1 MESTNSYKNGI
12 LQFDGQKYDFWSI
25 RMKAYI
31 EAQGFQVWQ
40 SIVDGY
46 TTPAVPPTSDKAVK
60 LGENNSKSIN
70 ALLNGLSDTVF
81 TKVAHCK
88 SAKEIWDKL
97 RNIYEGDSKVK
108 TAKLQTY
115 RGQFKQLKMK
125 EDEDI
130 AAYFLRV
137 DETVNAII
145 GLGEE
150 IEESV
155 IVQKV
160 LRSLPMRFNPKI
172 SALEERSD
180 LNSISMD
187 ELHGIFT
194 AYEMRTE
201 QENPDVKEAAFKAS
215 KRSKQKK
222 KEQEEYSSIN
232 DVSEDDEEVA
242 NFIKR
247 LNKGTND
254 RYRGKLPLICF
265 NCDGIGHFANKC
277 PHKKKRNDE
286 GYSKGRQTY
295 KGKRTT
301 KKVFKKN
308 FCTKEDISSS
318 DEDEVSDSEIGRVLF
333 MAVEDSDK
341 EDSEEEYEESY
352 EEEIEEAEVDFREEL
367 MSAIEV
373 IRREKKKN
381 KKLQAEL
388 DKKKDTQELEQ
399 MITKLKV
406 QIEEDKRI
414 EEALKEQ
421 LEGKDGIIGNL
432 EAEIVTLRK
441 DIQKKNMQNSSK
453 VLDDI
458 ISSQKSYL
466 DKSGL
471 GYNQTEKG
479 SSSKTTEQETNPK
492 SYAETIKG
500 DKKIYKE
507 DYRDTP
513 PPRRFRFQNQQ
524 QIDRPQEEEGFTRA
538 PPFIRSSTTKYQTI
552 FFGLC
557 YACNNFGHK
566 AVNCR
571 ANNRNNNYF
580 ESHTQ
585 RGYSRRPSE
594 TQRRSYN
601 RFESLSTEVECYKCN
616 NFGHMAKNCRM
627 TVPPKEPQQSHKQ
640 ESQKM
645 TWIIKQDQ
653 YSNEECTVAL
663 QVKQKKCGWYVDSG
677 CSKHMT
683 GDRDKFLTLREE
695 RDGSVSFGN
704 DDSSK
709 IIGKGTV

>member
-1 MESTNSYKNGI
+1 
-12 LQFDGQKYDFWSI
+12 
-25 RMKAYI
+25 
-31 EAQGFQVWQ
+31 
-40 SIVDGY
+40 
-46 TTPAVPPTSDKAVK
+46 
-60 LGENNSKSIN
+60 
-70 ALLNGLSDTVF
+70 
-81 TKVAHCK
+81 
-88 SAKEIWDKL
+88 
-97 RNIYEGDSKVK
+97 
-108 TAKLQTY
+108 
-115 RGQFKQLKMK
+115 MK
-125 EDEDI
+125 EDENI

-172 SALEERSD
+172 SALEEISD

-201 QENPDVKEAAFKAS
+201 QENPDVKEASFKAS
-215 KRSKQKK
+215 KRSKKK
-222 KEQEEYSSIN
+222 KKQQEEYSNNS

-242 NFIKR
+242 NFVKR
-247 LNKGTND
+247 LNKGTNG
-254 RYRGKLPLICF
+254 RYRGKIPLICF
-265 NCDGIGHFANKC
+265 NCDGIGHFSNKC

-286 GYSKGRQTY
+286 GYSKGKHSY

-301 KKVFKKN
+301 KKVFKKIL
-308 FCTKEDISSS
+308 CTKEDISSS
-318 DEDEVSDSEIGRVLF
+318 DEDEVSDSETGRVLF
-333 MAVEDSDK
+333 MAVKDSDK
-341 EDSEEEYEESY
+341 EDSEEEYEEVEEEY
-352 EEEIEEAEVDFREEL
+352 EEVEEEIEEAEVDYREEL
-367 MSAIEV
+367 MCAIEV

-388 DKKKDTQELEQ
+388 DKKKDTRELEQ

-414 EEALKEQ
+414 EEALKEN
-421 LEGKDGIIGNL
+421 LEEKDRIIGNL

-458 ISSQKSYL
+458 ISSQKSHL
-466 DKSGL
+466 DKTGL

-479 SSSKTTEQETNPK
+479 SSSKTTEQETYPK
-492 SYAETIKG
+492 IYAETIKG
-500 DKKIYKE
+500 DRRIYKE

-513 PPRRFRFQNQQ
+513 PLRRVRFQNQQ
-524 QIDRPQEEEGFTRA
+524 PTDRIQEEEGFIRA
-538 PPFIRSSTTKYQTI
+538 PPFRRSSTPRYQTI

-566 AVNCR
+566 VVNCR
-571 ANNRNNNYF
+571 ANNRNNNNF

-616 NFGHMAKNCRM
+616 NFGHVAKDCRM
-627 TVPPKEPQQSHKQ
+627 TVPPKEPQQNNNSHRQ
-640 ESQKM
+640 EPQKM
-645 TWIIKQDQ
+645 TWIRKQDQ
-653 YSNEECTVAL
+653 YSNEECTITL
-663 QVKQKKCGWYVDSG
+663 QAKKKKCGWYVDSG

-683 GDRDKFLTLREE
+683 GDRDKFLTLQKE

-704 DDSSK
+704 DDSAK

>member
-1 MESTNSYKNGI
+1 
-12 LQFDGQKYDFWSI
+12 
-25 RMKAYI
+25 
-31 EAQGFQVWQ
+31 
-40 SIVDGY
+40 
-46 TTPAVPPTSDKAVK
+46 
-60 LGENNSKSIN
+60 
-70 ALLNGLSDTVF
+70 
-81 TKVAHCK
+81 
-88 SAKEIWDKL
+88 
-97 RNIYEGDSKVK
+97 
-108 TAKLQTY
+108 
-115 RGQFKQLKMK
+115 
-125 EDEDI
+125 
-130 AAYFLRV
+130 
-137 DETVNAII
+137 
-145 GLGEE
+145 
-150 IEESV
+150 
-155 IVQKV
+155 
-160 LRSLPMRFNPKI
+160 
-172 SALEERSD
+172 
-180 LNSISMD
+180 MD

-215 KRSKQKK
+215 KRSKKKK
-222 KEQEEYSSIN
+222 KEQEEYSSNN

-247 LNKGTND
+247 LNKGTD
-254 RYRGKLPLICF
+254 GRYRGKLPLICF

-286 GYSKGRQTY
+286 GYSKGKHTY

-301 KKVFKKN
+301 KKVFKKSL
-308 FCTKEDISSS
+308 CTKEDISSS
-318 DEDEVSDSEIGRVLF
+318 DEDEVSDSETGRVLF
-333 MAVEDSDK
+333 MAVKDSDK
-341 EDSEEEYEESY
+341 EDSEEEYEEAEEEY
-352 EEEIEEAEVDFREEL
+352 EEVEEEIEEAEVDYREEL
-367 MSAIEV
+367 MCAIEV

-388 DKKKDTQELEQ
+388 DKKKDTRELEQ

-414 EEALKEQ
+414 DEALKEK
-421 LEGKDGIIGNL
+421 LEEKDRIIGNL
-432 EAEIVTLRK
+432 EAEIVALRK

-458 ISSQKSYL
+458 ISSQKSHL

-479 SSSKTTEQETNPK
+479 SSSKTTEQETYPK

-500 DKKIYKE
+500 DRKIYKE

-524 QIDRPQEEEGFTRA
+524 QTDRPQEEEGFIRA
-538 PPFIRSSTTKYQTI
+538 PPFRRSSTPRYQTI

-566 AVNCR
+566 VVNCR
-571 ANNRNNNYF
+571 ANNRNNNNF

-616 NFGHMAKNCRM
+616 NFGHVAKDCRM
-627 TVPPKEPQQSHKQ
+627 TVLPKEPQQNNNSHRQ
-640 ESQKM
+640 EPQKM
-645 TWIIKQDQ
+645 TWIRKQDQ
-653 YSNEECTVAL
+653 YSNEECTIAL
-663 QVKQKKCGWYVDSG
+663 TTKQKKHGWYVDSG

-683 GDRDKFLTLREE
+683 GDRDKFLTLRKE

-704 DDSSK
+704 DDSAK

>member
-1 MESTNSYKNGI
+1 
-12 LQFDGQKYDFWSI
+12 
-25 RMKAYI
+25 
-31 EAQGFQVWQ
+31 
-40 SIVDGY
+40 
-46 TTPAVPPTSDKAVK
+46 
-60 LGENNSKSIN
+60 
-70 ALLNGLSDTVF
+70 
-81 TKVAHCK
+81 
-88 SAKEIWDKL
+88 
-97 RNIYEGDSKVK
+97 
-108 TAKLQTY
+108 
-115 RGQFKQLKMK
+115 MK

-130 AAYFLRV
+130 TAYFLRV

-172 SALEERSD
+172 LALEERSD

-201 QENPDVKEAAFKAS
+201 QENPDVKEAALKAS

-222 KEQEEYSSIN
+222 KEQEEYSSSN
-232 DVSEDDEEVA
+232 NVSADDEEVA
-242 NFIKR
+242 NFVKR
-247 LNKGTND
+247 LNKGTNG

-301 KKVFKKN
+301 KKFFKKKI
-308 FCTKEDISSS
+308 CTKEDISSS
-318 DEDEVSDSEIGRVLF
+318 DEDEVSDSETGRVLF
-333 MAVEDSDK
+333 MVVEDSDK
-341 EDSEEEYEESY
+341 EDS

-466 DKSGL
+466 DKSRL

-479 SSSKTTEQETNPK
+479 SSSKTIEQETNPK

-513 PPRRFRFQNQQ
+513 PPRRFRF
-524 QIDRPQEEEGFTRA
+524 
-538 PPFIRSSTTKYQTI
+538 
-552 FFGLC
+552 
-557 YACNNFGHK
+557 
-566 AVNCR
+566 
-571 ANNRNNNYF
+571 
-580 ESHTQ
+580 
-585 RGYSRRPSE
+585 
-594 TQRRSYN
+594 
-601 RFESLSTEVECYKCN
+601 
-616 NFGHMAKNCRM
+616 
-627 TVPPKEPQQSHKQ
+627 
-640 ESQKM
+640 
-645 TWIIKQDQ
+645 
-653 YSNEECTVAL
+653 
-663 QVKQKKCGWYVDSG
+663 
-677 CSKHMT
+677 
-683 GDRDKFLTLREE
+683 
-695 RDGSVSFGN
+695 
-704 DDSSK
+704 
-709 IIGKGTV
+709 